1 MLINKEGGVLLRLV
15 LIKIGVV
22 LFWGFVVCFV
32 LFVVNVGGVVVVVV
46 GRCVTLL
53 SAEIQI
59 F

>member
-15 LIKIGVV
+15 LIKFGGV
-22 LFWGFVVCFV
+22 LFWGLLFV
-32 LFVVNVGGVVVVVV
+32 LFVVNVGGVVVVV

>member
-32 LFVVNVGGVVVVVV
+32 LFVVNVGGVVVVV

>member
-15 LIKIGVV
+15 LIRFGVV
-22 LFWGFVVCFV
+22 LFWGLFVL

>member
-15 LIKIGVV
+15 LIKFGVV

-32 LFVVNVGGVVVVVV
+32 LFVVNVGGVVVVV

>member
-15 LIKIGVV
+15 LIKFWCCFV
-22 LFWGFVVCFV
+22 LGVVCFV
-32 LFVVNVGGVVVVVV
+32 LFVVNVGGVCVVV